1 MIDKSFIYAMLKVRG
16 FSLYI
21 DFRMRLGENLI
32 RIARGKMKKSF
43 LLVIPIVLILTGCE
57 IKTSVIHDFSSDFKD
72 MGMTPIANAIDEF
85 TEENAEYHYDT
96 DSAEF
101 YQVLS
106 DSAVSSATIVTDE
119 DGNTKVG
126 NSEIGYI
133 TFSYPCE
140 TAENIVYTSQA
151 EEGRIITV
159 EINRLNGDPS
169 SIIDAYLEQ
178 VQSNYANTELLK
190 GDDPNVT
197 IIRSIPNTPYMHYWY
212 LTFREKDNQLYYTS
226 ITTIGYPEEDSIKI
240 YEDLINTRTY
250 P

>member
-1 MIDKSFIYAMLKVRG
+1 
-16 FSLYI
+16 
-21 DFRMRLGENLI
+21 
-32 RIARGKMKKSF
+32 MKRSF
-43 LLVIPIVLILTGCE
+43 LLVIPIVLMLTGCE

-72 MGMTPIANAIDEF
+72 MGMTPVANAIDEF
-85 TEENAEYHYDT
+85 TEENAEYHYDA

-106 DSAVSSATIVTDE
+106 DAAVTSAAIETNE
-119 DGNTKVG
+119 DGTTKVG

-133 TFSYPCE
+133 TFNYPCE
-140 TAENIVYTSQA
+140 TSENIVYA
-151 EEGRIITV
+151 KVEEGKFVTV
-159 EINRLNGDPS
+159 EVNRLNGEPEA
-169 SIIDAYLEQ
+169 IIDAYFEQ

-190 GDDPNVT
+190 GDNPDIT
-197 IIRSIPNTPYMHYWY
+197 IIRSVPSTPYLHYWY

-240 YEDLINTRTY
+240 YEDLINTRSY